1 MTLGSTSSGV
11 LASGTLSRPI
21 TMGVTFGIVFA
32 TSTGMC
38 VARADQVVGYDAAT
52 GHAAHSFSGQ
62 LNDASPR
69 HERDVAKESPAS
81 LVLALHEES
90 GLTWDQIAR
99 LLGVSR
105 RAVHMWG
112 SGGNLNAQNYES
124 LAKLVALIRTL
135 PGDSPSEKR
144 TALLAPR
151 DSSLSYFDALR
162 RANAAGDTGVNSI
175 PVSLRALLG

>member
-1 MTLGSTSSGV
+1 
-11 LASGTLSRPI
+11 
-21 TMGVTFGIVFA
+21 MGVTLGIIFA

-38 VARADQVVGYDAAT
+38 VATADQVAGYDAAT
-52 GHAAHSFSGQ
+52 GHPAHASSGQ
-62 LNDASPR
+62 RNLPSIVV
-69 HERDVAKESPAS
+69 EREAEKETPAS
-81 LVLALHEES
+81 LVLALHQES
-90 GLTWDQIAR
+90 GLTWEQIAR

-144 TALLAPR
+144 TALLVPR
-151 DSSLSYFDALR
+151 ENSLSYFDALR